1 MSILEI
7 NQWNQIINEKKDN
20 YYSIKFNSDSRK
32 IIRYILKYSLILNP
46 SIKNFTSDGFTRTK
60 DLEKFELDLKFDYGF
75 YEINIQE
82 DNDKKIYINYTQ
94 ETSTVGCDL
103 PMKYEEL
110 TLYSLNKQDMLDFI
124 EKARKYSN
132 EPDKNNKLV
141 IRVLNDTSWMI
152 LSKIH
157 KRSIETLFLDFDINE
172 LIEEINDFF
181 KNEEEYIS
189 NGVPFKMNF
198 LLEGI
203 AGAGKSSLIYSL
215 ASHFNM
221 DIATLTISKDL
232 DDNTFIKAITRLPD
246 NTILVLEDID
256 ALFIE
261 RESKTNISF
270 SALLNVLDGILKKH
284 KLLTFLTTN
293 HKDRLD
299 DALIRSGRIDKEI
312 KFTYCTNKQAEKMY
326 DYFFINK
333 NNYEINKKKFI
344 NFIRKFKYTTSDLQ
358 KFMFKNRKIENPMDK
373 IEEFTELLNK
383 KNASYDM
390 LYL

>member
-1 MSILEI
+1 MSLLNTLELDSF
-7 NQWNQIINEKKDN
+7 QTKKND
-20 YYSIKFNSDSRK
+20 YYSFKFNIENKK
-32 IIRYILKYSLILNP
+32 IIRYILKYIVILNQ
-46 SIKNFTSDGFTRTK
+46 SIKNYISDGFTRTK
-60 DLEKFELDLKFDYGF
+60 DFEKFELDLKLDYGF
-75 YEINIQE
+75 YEINLK
-82 DNDKKIYINYTQ
+82 DKEKIYINFTQ
-94 ETSTVGCDL
+94 EKSTVGCDL

-110 TLYSLNKQDMLDFI
+110 TIYSLNKQHIIDFI
-124 EKARKYSN
+124 EEARKYNN
-132 EPDKNNKLV
+132 EPDKNDKLI

-157 KRSIETLFLDFDINE
+157 KRPIDTLFLDFDINE
-172 LIEEINDFF
+172 LINEITEFF
-181 KNEEEYIS
+181 KSEDEYIE

-203 AGAGKSSLIYSL
+203 HGTGKTSMIYSI
-215 ASHFNM
+215 ASYFNM
-221 DIATLTISKDL
+221 DIASLNITLDL

-261 RESKTNISF
+261 RESRTNISF
-270 SALLNVLDGILKKH
+270 SALLNVLDGILRKH

-312 KFTYCTNKQAEKMY
+312 KFTYCNNKQAEKMY

-333 NNYEINKKKFI
+333 NDYEINKQKFL
-344 NFIRKFKYTTSDLQ
+344 NFIKRLTYTTSDLH
-358 KFMFKNRKIENPMDK
+358 KFMFKNRKIENIMDK
-373 IEEFTELLNK
+373 ISEFTESLNK
-383 KNASYDM
+383 KSTSHEM

>member
-1 MSILEI
+1 MALLNTNKWNEII
-7 NQWNQIINEKKDN
+7 NQN
-20 YYSIKFNSDSRK
+20 YYSVKFNSENRK
-32 IIRYILKYSLILNP
+32 IIRYILKYLLVLNP

-60 DLEKFELDLKFDYGF
+60 DLEKYELDLKFDYGL
-75 YEINIQE
+75 YELNIE
-82 DNDKKIYINYTQ
+82 NNKIYIKYTQ
-94 ETSTVGCDL
+94 ENNTVGCDL
-103 PMKYEEL
+103 PMRYEEL
-110 TLYSLNKQDMLDFI
+110 ILYSLNKTFLTEFI
-124 EKARKYSN
+124 DKARKYSN

-157 KRSIETLFLDFDINE
+157 KRNITTLFLDFDIDE
-172 LIEEINDFF
+172 LIDDINDFF
-181 KNEEEYIS
+181 NSEEEYID

-198 LLEGI
+198 LLEGT
-203 AGAGKSSLIYSL
+203 AGTGKTSLIYSI

-221 DIATLTISKDL
+221 DIATLTITKDL

-261 RESKTNISF
+261 RESKSNLSF
-270 SALLNVLDGILKKH
+270 SALLNVLDGILRKH

-299 DALIRSGRIDKEI
+299 DALVRSGRIDKEI
-312 KFTYCTNKQAEKMY
+312 NFTYCTNKQAAKMY
-326 DYFFINK
+326 DYFYKDK
-333 NNYEINKKKFI
+333 NDYENNKKKFM
-344 NFIRKFKYTTSDLQ
+344 NFIKRLKYTTSDLH

-373 IEEFTELLNK
+373 IEEFTESLNNK
-383 KNASYDM
+383 STSYQM
-390 LYL
+390 LYM